1 MNATENEN
9 QPERSLI
16 RTKLQRPPV
25 APDIL
30 VRDRLLL
37 QLEDCRNRVLT
48 LISAPAGYGKS
59 TLASRWMSRCDGPN
73 AWVTLDERD
82 ADLRNF
88 LGYVLAAV
96 RQVAPEARL
105 LSEAM
110 LKSGPLPPV
119 SVMARQVVNDL
130 HDIQHPFGLVLDDY
144 HHIRAGTPPNDVVT
158 ELLDHPPRSLHLVI
172 VTRRDPPLPL
182 SRLLARGQAAEIRA
196 ADLRF
201 TTDEATEF
209 LTEKLRLPID
219 RETAAVLE
227 EKTEGWVT
235 GLRLAGLSLRGRE
248 DPVRWAQ
255 QLSGSTLHIAEY
267 LVTEVLSRQSSEVE
281 AALTATS
288 IVDRFCAPLCE
299 AIHPSQGEEDG
310 HGEPFDARR
319 FIEWMVTTNLFV
331 VPLDDHGRWYRYHA
345 LFRDYLQM
353 LLRERS
359 STEDIAE
366 LHARASTWLSSAGLI
381 GEAIQHALASGD
393 HQAAARLAT
402 RHRYELMN
410 ASLFTQLSGWLAAI
424 PDETV
429 VEAPLLASA
438 GAFIGIE
445 QGRDAEVYRCVQLAE
460 KLLADL
466 SPESEDFPVLKSES
480 LVLRSFIDMAWG
492 RTETGRALAEEAL
505 ASLPADAQL
514 IRSLAVFSLAF
525 CDQMAG
531 NPARA
536 VRVIR
541 DALSNAGWPANIR
554 ARMHFYAAA
563 ISYTDGD
570 LPGAMASCGDCFRL
584 VEDLPFTHTRTFAT
598 YLSGAAHYWRNEFA
612 EAEADLLDVLQDLP
626 AANPSYS
633 ANACFI
639 RACIELAHGR
649 VMEAEET
656 LERVRTHLEET
667 DAGTPLMLTRAFKVE
682 MAIRRG
688 DLAAARRLSRMVD
701 FDVRPPIWFFHVP
714 QLTPIKLLLAEGSEP
729 ALSRARERLVELDD
743 GMRRIHRTSVRID
756 VLVLLAL
763 VCQAQGDE
771 GAALEFLQSALELA
785 GRGPW
790 IRNFV
795 DLGAPMAGLLE
806 RLVANEPENGFAM
819 DVLSACRAEAGGDR
833 AEADDGAPGLSTDEM
848 ESRGLLTRRESEIL
862 TLLDRGL
869 NNQEIADRL
878 FISIFTVKAHLQNI
892 YGKLDAR
899 GRARALAAARSLRL
913 ISDA

>member
-1 MNATENEN
+1 MSAAEGQNE
-9 QPERSLI
+9 PGRSLI

-25 APDIL
+25 APDIV

-37 QLEDCRNRVLT
+37 QLEEGRDRTLT

-59 TLASRWMSRCDGPN
+59 TLTSRWMARCDRPS

-82 ADLRNF
+82 ADLRDF

-119 SVMARQVVNDL
+119 SVVARQVVNDL
-130 HDIQHPFGLVLDDY
+130 NDIQHPFGLVLDDY
-144 HHIRAGTPPNDVVT
+144 HHIRAGTPPNDVVS

-182 SRLLARGQAAEIRA
+182 SRLLARGQATEIRA

-219 RETAAVLE
+219 RETAVVLE
-227 EKTEGWVT
+227 QKTEGWVT

-248 DPVRWAQ
+248 DPGRWAQ

-267 LVTEVLSRQSSEVE
+267 LVTEVLSRQSPEVE

-299 AIHPSQGEEDG
+299 AIHPRIGAEDG
-310 HGEPFDARR
+310 DGEPFDARS
-319 FIEWMVTTNLFV
+319 FIEWLVATNLFV

-366 LHARASTWLSSAGLI
+366 LHARASTWLAAAGLI
-381 GEAIQHALASGD
+381 GEAIQHALASGN

-402 RHRYELMN
+402 GHRYELMN
-410 ASLFTQLSGWLAAI
+410 SSRFTQLSGWLAAI
-424 PDETV
+424 PDETAI
-429 VEAPLLASA
+429 EMPLLISA

-445 QGRDAEVYRCVQLAE
+445 QGRDDEVYRCAQLAE
-460 KLLADL
+460 RLLADF
-466 SPESEDFPVLKSES
+466 SPESEDFPALKSET

-505 ASLPADAQL
+505 ASLPAGAEL

-525 CDQMAG
+525 CHQMAG
-531 NPARA
+531 NPAQA

-541 DALSNAGWPANIR
+541 DAMSSADWPANIR

-563 ISYTDGD
+563 VSYADGD
-570 LPGAMASCGDCFRL
+570 LPGALASCGDCLRI
-584 VEDLPFTHTRTFAT
+584 VGGLPFTHTRTFAS
-598 YLSGAAHYWRNEFA
+598 YLSGASHYWRNEFV
-612 EAEADLLDVLQDLP
+612 EAEANLLDVLEDLP
-626 AANPSYS
+626 AANPSYT

-649 VMEAEET
+649 EMEAEEI
-656 LERVRTHLEET
+656 LERVRVHLEET
-667 DAGTPLMLTRAFKVE
+667 EAGTPLMLTRAFKVE
-682 MAIRRG
+682 MALRR
-688 DLAAARRLSRMVD
+688 DNLAAAQGLSRVVD
-701 FDVRPPIWFFHVP
+701 FDVRPPLWFFFVP
-714 QLTPIKLLLAEGSEP
+714 QLPPLKLFLAEGSAS
-729 ALSRARERLVELDD
+729 ALSRARERLVEMDD
-743 GMRRIHRTSVRID
+743 EMRRIHRTSVRID
-756 VLVLLAL
+756 VLALMAL
-763 VCQAQGDE
+763 VCRAQGDE
-771 GAALEFLQSALELA
+771 DAALESLHTALALA
-785 GRGPW
+785 EFGAW

-795 DLGAPMAGLLE
+795 DLGAPLAELLA
-806 RLVANEPENGFAM
+806 RLVMAEPENGFAVE
-819 DVLSACRAEAGGDR
+819 VLAACRAELGGDGGAR
-833 AEADDGAPGLSTDEM
+833 EDGAPGRSTDEM
-848 ESRGLLTRRESEIL
+848 ASRGLLTRRESEIL
-862 TLLDRGL
+862 TLLGEGL
-869 NNQEIADRL
+869 RNEEIADKL

-892 YGKLDAR
+892 YGKLEAR
-899 GRARALAAARSLRL
+899 GRTRALAAARNLGL